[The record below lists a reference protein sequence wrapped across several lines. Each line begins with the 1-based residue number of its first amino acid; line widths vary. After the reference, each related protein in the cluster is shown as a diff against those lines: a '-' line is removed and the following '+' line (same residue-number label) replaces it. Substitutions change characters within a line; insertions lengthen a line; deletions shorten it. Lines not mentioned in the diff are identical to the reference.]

1 MAFTHLICHNG
12 DLGHERLLVRA
23 NLLEASAPIE
33 VNNCDGE
40 GWHSTQFQTADVR
53 HRTDRL
59 INLAHDLAAEACEM
73 HEDEFSCDIDDT
85 DNLRW
90 QDRAKLCLL
99 PRDIVKIA
107 HLLDAAGSMFAGS
120 DPLESAQEWIDAGF
134 GYGIPEVSDWI
145 DAGVWNPEVA
155 YEFASNC
162 LSPSKITEVAQGM
175 LDEIADPDECAR
187 LWYDGCPIYDACQAG
202 SGAELI
208 AYAEQHFADA

>member
-1 MAFTHLICHNG
+1 MAFTCLICHNG

-23 NLLEASAPIE
+23 NLLEAAAPIE

-59 INLAHDLAAEACEM
+59 IELAHDLAAEACEM

-90 QDRAKLCLL
+90 QDRAKLGLYD
-99 PRDIVKIA
+99 REVVEIA
-107 HLLDAAGSMFAGS
+107 HLLDAAGSTVAGD
-120 DPLESAQEWIDAGF
+120 DPLESAQQWIDAGF
-134 GYGIPEVSDWI
+134 NFSIPDISDWI

-155 YEFASNC
+155 YEFEDAGYT
-162 LSPSKITEVAQGM
+162 PSQITEVAQAM
-175 LDEIADPDECAR
+175 LDETANPDECAR
-187 LWYDGCPIYDACQAG
+187 IWHDGCPIYDACQID